1 MNEDRVSGYG
11 LEAVACANVDNELLG
26 AAAQGMGTRSA
37 AACVIA
43 RSGLS
48 ALFAMRVGI
57 LVTDIVRLFRKAVPV
72 VLHKHDRNS
81 IKAYNSGWL
90 HCKN

>member
-1 MNEDRVSGYG
+1 
-11 LEAVACANVDNELLG
+11 
-26 AAAQGMGTRSA
+26 
-37 AACVIA
+37 
-43 RSGLS
+43 
-48 ALFAMRVGI
+48 MRVGI
-57 LVTDIVRLFRKAVPV
+57 LITDIVRLFRKAVPV